1 MRGDAV
7 VGDVLAGKQFSNG
20 EDTGLIGTIGTMDL
34 SNLTSGN
41 VKKE

>member
-1 MRGDAV
+1 VRGDAV

-20 EDTGLIGTIGTMDL
+20 EDTGLIGTMDL